1 VDWRVSQACLGLKAG
16 GNLQNTGTEQA
27 LKLLQQR
34 RSDLTKMP
42 PVWMRYLFPERPVTN
57 LKIKVR

>member
-1 VDWRVSQACLGLKAG
+1 
-16 GNLQNTGTEQA
+16 LQNTGTEQA